1 MNRVAVVVVNY
12 KGIQDTLACLKSLD
26 KQTFKDFKIIVVE
39 NGSHDESADEL
50 KKISTVLKHKIEILF
65 NDTNLGFTGGVNT
78 GIKWAL
84 EHNYDGIALF
94 NNDAVAEPSW
104 LQELLDTRKRV
115 ESGITTGLLLHED
128 GKTIDSTGDWY
139 STWGLPF
146 PRNRDE
152 ATKNAPSAEFVF
164 SATGGGSLYDARL
177 FKEIGI
183 FDDVLFAYYEDIDI
197 SFRAQ
202 LAGWKVYYTPAAVAY
217 HKQGAT
223 SKRMP
228 SGFAVHQTFKNL
240 PVVFMK
246 NVPSSLVFSIGIRFY
261 LAYLLMIGNAIKN
274 GNGKAALS
282 GLWKSITLLPH
293 SLRERRRIQRDKK
306 VPTSYIKE
314 MLWPDLPPNQTG
326 IRRVRKIF
334 TGKP

>member
-12 KGIQDTLACLKSLD
+12 KGIEDTLACLKSLD

-50 KKISTVLKHKIEILF
+50 KKVSSQLKHKIEILL

-84 EHNYDGIALF
+84 EHDYDGIALF
-94 NNDAVAEPSW
+94 NNDAVAEPNW
-104 LQELLDTRKRV
+104 LQELINTQKQV
-115 ESGITTGLLLHED
+115 GSGITTGLLLHED

-183 FDDVLFAYYEDIDI
+183 FDNVLFAYYEDIDI

-202 LAGWKVYYTPAAVAY
+202 LAGWKIYYTPNAIAY

-228 SGFAVHQTFKNL
+228 SGFTVHQTFKNL
-240 PVVFMK
+240 PVVFTK
-246 NVPSSLVFSIGIRFY
+246 NVPGSLLFSVGIRFY
-261 LAYLLMIGNAIKN
+261 FAYLLMIGNAIKN
-274 GNGKAALS
+274 GNGKAALT
-282 GLWKSITLLPH
+282 GLWKAITLLPH
-293 SLRERRRIQRDKK
+293 SLKERRRIQRDKK

>member
-1 MNRVAVVVVNY
+1 MNRVAVVVVNFR
-12 KGIQDTLACLKSLD
+12 GIEDTLACIESLE
-26 KQTFKDFKIIVVE
+26 KQTYKDFKIIAVE
-39 NGSHDESADEL
+39 NGSHDKSKEAFEKLEKRLKDKIQTLYNDE
-50 KKISTVLKHKIEILF
+50 
-65 NDTNLGFTGGVNT
+65 NLGFTGGVNT

-84 EHNYDGIALF
+84 EHNYDGVALF

-104 LQELLDTRKRV
+104 LQELITTQAKMK
-115 ESGITTGLLLHED
+115 SGITTGLLLHED

-152 ATKNAPSAEFVF
+152 ATKNAPDAEFVF
-164 SATGGGSLYDARL
+164 SATGGGSLYDAKL
-177 FKEIGI
+177 LKDIGF

-202 LAGWKVYYTPAAVAY
+202 LAGWKIYYTPKAIAY

-223 SKRMP
+223 SNRMP

-240 PVVFMK
+240 PVVFTK
-246 NVPSSLVFSIGIRFY
+246 DVPGSLLFSIGVRFY
-261 LAYLLMIGNAIKN
+261 FAYLLMLGNALKN
-274 GNGKAALS
+274 GNGKAAFS
-282 GLWKSITLLPH
+282 GLWKSITLIPH
-293 SLRERRRIQRDKK
+293 SLSERRKIQRAKK
-306 VPTSYIKE
+306 VPVNYIKS

-326 IRRVRKIF
+326 IRRVRKFF
-334 TGKP
+334 TGKA

>member
-12 KGIQDTLACLKSLD
+12 KGIEDTLACLKSLD

-50 KKISTVLKHKIEILF
+50 KKVSSQLKHKIEILF

-84 EHNYDGIALF
+84 EHDYDGIALF
-94 NNDAVAEPSW
+94 NNDAVAEPNW
-104 LQELLDTRKRV
+104 LQELINTQKQV
-115 ESGITTGLLLHED
+115 GSGITTGLLLHED

-183 FDDVLFAYYEDIDI
+183 FDNVLFAYYEDIDI

-202 LAGWKVYYTPAAVAY
+202 LAGWKIYYTPNAIAY

-228 SGFAVHQTFKNL
+228 SGFTVHQTFKNL
-240 PVVFMK
+240 PVVFTK
-246 NVPSSLVFSIGIRFY
+246 NVPGSLLFSVGIRFY
-261 LAYLLMIGNAIKN
+261 FAYLLMIGNAIKN
-274 GNGKAALS
+274 GNGKAALT
-282 GLWKSITLLPH
+282 GLWKAITLLPH
-293 SLRERRRIQRDKK
+293 SLKERRRIQRDKK